1 MKKWL
6 ALSVFLLLVFVNR
19 RLDFLSRLDRS
30 IALPDSRRGDF
41 CYTSLMSLESS
52 LHHRFGFDS
61 FRAGQEEAIQS
72 LLNKQHTLA
81 IMPTG
86 AGKSLI
92 YQFAA
97 LQFEGLTLVISPLI
111 ALMKD
116 QVDALNRKGIP
127 ATFIN
132 SAISTAE
139 QNQRLTLVSQGKY
152 RLVYVAP
159 ERLRSVTFL
168 RSLQNR
174 TLSLL
179 AIDEAHCISEWGHDF
194 RPDYLHIAEARHRL
208 GDPLTVA
215 LTATATPK
223 VQNDIVRLLGLLDS
237 TKRIVT
243 GFNRPNLT
251 LEVKY
256 TPDTDAKFR
265 ALSELLGN
273 ANYQFAPHGSS
284 IIYIGTRRDTEEVA
298 EFIRVICKAQAE
310 HYHAGLAPKE
320 RAQIQ
325 ERFISGATPVI
336 VATNAFGM
344 GIDRADVRQVIHY
357 SVPGSLEAYYQEA
370 GRAGRDGHPAKAVLL
385 YDPQDRALQE
395 FFIQNSMVTS
405 SELQSLYRA
414 LGNSND
420 EVWLTTEDLQRRTD
434 LHPVKI
440 KVGLAELERIGA
452 LEHLGDDGY
461 RMSLKRQAWDQTEA
475 EHAATRSRE
484 HIRHRTEQ
492 LDRMIHYAETNSC
505 RRRIVLQHFGD
516 SGSADAPICC
526 DNCETRK
533 SLPAEAAG
541 EFSGDVSQ
549 MDMIE
554 RAALIILDTVRR
566 QGTRMVGRTK
576 LAQILKGSKARDIQ
590 QFHYDKNTYYGK
602 LAALKQKDIE
612 DLILELVSLGYF
624 KVIGGEY
631 PVIKL
636 TPKGENAIQLKV
648 PIPLKLPQ
656 GFSKHKLEK
665 KKAQMQAGGTV
676 EYTAQLINEGL
687 APEQIARQREL
698 TLLTVYGHCAKL
710 IEAGKLDVNKV
721 IAKETKEKIEAAIQ
735 KVGSTQFLF
744 PIKSILPDEI
754 SYEMIRCVVTSN
766 TQTSKVS
773 ETSEVSTAS
782 GHTQHIVA
790 LGESKSPSAIPELIA
805 ALKSKDGNARRLA
818 ASALGKIKNTQAIQP
833 LLDLLAKET
842 KPQVRQYAVKA
853 LGDIGDARATDL
865 LERIAND
872 ETEQYYTRDS
882 AKVALSKCRNELSFT
897 EEDSNQYATRNTEF
911 ATRNSQPVTHETHST
926 QQPDPIS
933 SFLSSSHPRPLTGNW
948 SIGFALDF
956 HSSYKGAEWNRSGV
970 GDLVYRLKYQSDSS
984 ALPALIEHTRKLFA
998 AHPEMNQFDIIIPAP
1013 SSTPREFSPV
1023 HEFCKALAKAL
1034 NRPMQTSIVKIRQ
1047 TRPQKEMQTLPQK
1060 RDNVAGAFSLNND
1073 ITDKQILLVDDLFD
1087 SGATLEEI
1095 TKLLLKH
1102 KASRV
1107 NALTFT
1113 KTIHADA

>member
-1 MKKWL
+1 
-6 ALSVFLLLVFVNR
+6 
-19 RLDFLSRLDRS
+19 
-30 IALPDSRRGDF
+30 
-41 CYTSLMSLESS
+41 MSLDLSSS
-52 LHHRFGFDS
+52 LRARFGFDS
-61 FRAGQEEAIQS
+61 FRAGQEDAIQS
-72 LLNKQHTLA
+72 LLNKQHTFA

-139 QNQRLTLVSQGKY
+139 QDQRLTLLSRGKY

-168 RSLQNR
+168 RSLHSL

-194 RPDYLHIAEARHRL
+194 RPDYLHIAEARKQL
-208 GDPLTVA
+208 GNPLTVA

-223 VQNDIVRLLGLLDS
+223 VQNDIVRLLALPDS

-256 TPDTDAKFR
+256 TADTESKFR
-265 ALSELLGN
+265 ALQELCT
-273 ANYQFAPHGSS
+273 ANFQFAQGAT
-284 IIYIGTRRDTEEVA
+284 IIYTGTRRDAEEVA
-298 EFIRVICKAQAE
+298 EFARVICKLQAE
-310 HYHAGLAPKE
+310 HYHAGLPAE
-320 RAQIQ
+320 DRTRIQ
-325 ERFISGATPVI
+325 ERFINGATPVI

-370 GRAGRDGHPAKAVLL
+370 GRAGRDGHPARAVLL

-395 FFIQNSMVTS
+395 FFIQNSVVTS
-405 SELQSLYRA
+405 DELQLLYRA
-414 LGNSND
+414 LGNTND
-420 EVWLTTEDLQRRTD
+420 EVWLTAEDFQRRTD
-434 LHPVKI
+434 LHQVKV
-440 KVGLAELERIGA
+440 KVGLAELERVGA

-461 RMSLKRQAWDQTEA
+461 RMALKRQTWNQA
-475 EHAATRSRE
+475 EVEKAATRSRD

-505 RRRIVLQHFGD
+505 RRRIVLKHFGD
-516 SGSADAPICC
+516 NGNADAPICC

-533 SLPAEAAG
+533 SLPAPTTNE
-541 EFSGDVSQ
+541 SISDVSQ
-549 MDMIE
+549 MDLIE

-566 QGTRMVGRTK
+566 QGTRTVGRTK
-576 LAQILKGSKARDIQ
+576 LAQILKGSKAQDIQ
-590 QFHYDKNTYYGK
+590 QFHYDKNVYYSK

-612 DLILELVSLGYF
+612 EMILELISLGYF
-624 KVIGGEY
+624 KVVGGEY

-636 TPKGENAIQLKV
+636 TPKGESAIQQKAS
-648 PIPLKLPQ
+648 ISLKLPQ
-656 GFSKHKLEK
+656 GFSKHKIEK
-665 KKAQMQAGGTV
+665 KKAQIHAGGTV

-687 APEQIARQREL
+687 TPLQVAHQREL
-698 TLLTVYGHCAKL
+698 TLTTIYGHCAKL
-710 IEAGKLDVNKV
+710 IEAGKLNVDKV
-721 IAKETKEKIEAAIQ
+721 IEKETKEKIESAIQ
-735 KVGSTQFLF
+735 KVGSTQYLF

-754 SYEMIRCVVTSN
+754 SYEVIRCVVAS
-766 TQTSKVS
+766 QTSEVS
-773 ETSEVSTAS
+773 ETSEVSTS
-782 GHTQHIVA
+782 PSHLQHIVA
-790 LGESKSPSAIPELIA
+790 LGESKSPSAVTELIS
-805 ALKSKDGNARRLA
+805 ALKSEDGNARRLA
-818 ASALGKIKNTQAIQP
+818 ASALGKIKDAQSVQP
-833 LLDLLAKET
+833 LLDLLAHET

-853 LGDIGDARATDL
+853 LGNIEDKRA
-865 LERIAND
+865 IAMLTKIADD
-872 ETEQYYTRDS
+872 ENEMYYTRDS
-882 AKVALSKCRNELSFT
+882 ATAALLKCREDKISSTAAHAAPITNYEL
-897 EEDSNQYATRNTEF
+897 RNT
-911 ATRNSQPVTHETHST
+911 QY
-926 QQPDPIS
+926 DPIS

-948 SIGFALDF
+948 HAGFALDF

-984 ALPALIEHTRKLFA
+984 ALPALVEHTRKLFA
-998 AHPEMNQFDIIIPAP
+998 AHPEINQFDIIVPTP
-1013 SSTPREFSPV
+1013 SSSLREFNPV
-1023 HEFCKALAKAL
+1023 HEFCKALAQAVNK
-1034 NRPMQTSIVKIRQ
+1034 PMQACVIKTRQ
-1047 TRPQKEMQTLPQK
+1047 TKPQKEMQTLPQK
-1060 RDNVAGAFSLNND
+1060 RDNVAGAFAVNND
-1073 ITDKQILLVDDLFD
+1073 INGKRILLVDDLFD

-1095 TKLLLKH
+1095 TKVILKH
-1102 KASRV
+1102 KTSRV

>member
-1 MKKWL
+1 MT
-6 ALSVFLLLVFVNR
+6 
-19 RLDFLSRLDRS
+19 DFS
-30 IALPDSRRGDF
+30 
-41 CYTSLMSLESS
+41 SS
-52 LHHRFGFDS
+52 LHTHFGFTS

-97 LQFEGLTLVISPLI
+97 LQLEGLTLVISPLI

-132 SAISTAE
+132 SAIPTAE
-139 QNQRLTLVSQGKY
+139 QNQRLTLLSQGKY

-194 RPDYLHIAEARHRL
+194 RPDYLHIAETRIKL
-208 GDPLTVA
+208 GNPLTVA

-223 VQNDIVRLLGLLDS
+223 VQSDIVRLLGLPEA
-237 TKRIVT
+237 TTRIVT
-243 GFNRPNLT
+243 GFNRSNLM

-256 TPDTDAKFR
+256 TADTETKFR
-265 ALSELLGN
+265 ALYELLALGSGLRPEPASN
-273 ANYQFAPHGSS
+273 GSS
-284 IIYIGTRRDTEEVA
+284 IIYTGTRRDTEEVA
-298 EFIRVICKAQAE
+298 EFVRVVCKLQAE
-310 HYHAGLAPKE
+310 HYHAGLIPE
-320 RAQIQ
+320 DRTRIQ
-325 ERFISGATPVI
+325 ERFISGTTPVI

-344 GIDRADVRQVIHY
+344 GIDRADVRRVIHY

-420 EVWLTTEDLQRRTD
+420 EVWLTTEDLQRRTE

-461 RMSLKRQAWDQTEA
+461 RMSLKRQMWNQKEV
-475 EHAATRSRE
+475 ENAAARSKE

-492 LDRMIHYAETNSC
+492 LDHIIHYAETNSC
-505 RRRIVLQHFGD
+505 RRKIVLKHFGD
-516 SGSADAPICC
+516 HGNADAPVCC

-533 SLPAEAAG
+533 SLPAQTTSETI
-541 EFSGDVSQ
+541 SDVSK
-549 MDMIE
+549 MDLIE

-566 QGTRMVGRTK
+566 QGTRTVGRIK
-576 LAQILKGSKARDIQ
+576 LAQILKGSKAQDIQ
-590 QFHYDKNTYYGK
+590 QFHYDKNAYYGK

-612 DLILELVSLGYF
+612 EMILELVSLGYF
-624 KVIGGEY
+624 KVVGGEY
-631 PVIKL
+631 PIIKL
-636 TPKGENAIQLKV
+636 TPKGESAIQHKA
-648 PIPLKLPQ
+648 PIPLKPPQ
-656 GFSKHKLEK
+656 GFSRHKVEK

-687 APEQIARQREL
+687 TPEQAARQREL
-698 TLLTVYGHCAKL
+698 TLMTIYGHCAKL
-710 IEAGKLDVNKV
+710 IEAGKLDVNRV
-721 IAKETKEKIEAAIQ
+721 ITKDVKEKIETAIQ

-744 PIKSILPDEI
+744 PIKSHLPDEI
-754 SYEMIRCVVTSN
+754 TYEMIRCVVA
-766 TQTSKVS
+766 TQFQ
-773 ETSEVSTAS
+773 TSEVSPES
-782 GHTQHIVA
+782 RDSKSMFHRIVE
-790 LGESKSPSAIPELIA
+790 LGESGSSSALPELFA
-805 ALKSKDGNARRLA
+805 ALKSEDGNARRLA
-818 ASALGKIKNTQAIQP
+818 SSALGKLKDAQAVQP
-833 LLDLLAKET
+833 LLDLLNHET

-853 LGDIGDARATDL
+853 LGSIGDRRA
-865 LERIAND
+865 IAILTKIADD
-872 ETEQYYTRDS
+872 ENEMYYTRDS
-882 AKVALSKCRNELSFT
+882 ARAAIMKCHDGKTESTVVHAAPITNHEL
-897 EEDSNQYATRNTEF
+897 RNT
-911 ATRNSQPVTHETHST
+911 QY
-926 QQPDPIS
+926 DPIS
-933 SFLSSSHPRPLTGNW
+933 SFISSSHPRPLKGNW
-948 SIGFALDF
+948 QAGFALDF
-956 HSSYKGAEWNRSGV
+956 HSSYKGADWNRSGI
-970 GDLVYRLKYQSDSS
+970 GDLVYRLKYEADSS
-984 ALPALIEHTRKLFA
+984 VLPTLVEHTRKLFA
-998 AHPEMNQFDIIIPAP
+998 AHPEMSQFDIIIPVP

-1023 HEFCKALAKAL
+1023 HEFCKAISKAI
-1034 NRPMQTSIVKIRQ
+1034 NKPMQTCVIKTRQ
-1047 TRPQKEMQTLPQK
+1047 TQPQKEMHTLPQK
-1060 RDNVAGAFSLNND
+1060 RDNVAGAFAVNGD
-1073 ITDKQILLVDDLFD
+1073 INTKHILLVDDLFD

-1095 TKLLLKH
+1095 TRLLRKH
-1102 KASRV
+1102 GAANINV
-1107 NALTFT
+1107 LTLT
-1113 KTIHADA
+1113 RTIHSDT

>member
-1 MKKWL
+1 MSSG
-6 ALSVFLLLVFVNR
+6 LSSF
-19 RLDFLSRLDRS
+19 
-30 IALPDSRRGDF
+30 
-41 CYTSLMSLESS
+41 

-97 LQFEGLTLVISPLI
+97 LQLEGLTLVISPLI

-174 TLSLL
+174 TPSLL

-256 TPDTDAKFR
+256 TSDTEAKFR
-265 ALSELLGN
+265 ALSELLGG
-273 ANYQFAPHGSS
+273 ANFQFARGAT
-284 IIYIGTRRDTEEVA
+284 IIYTGTRRDTEEVA

-310 HYHAGLAPKE
+310 HYHAGLLPKE

-526 DNCETRK
+526 DNCEARK

-541 EFSGDVSQ
+541 EFSSDVSQ

-602 LAALKQKDIE
+602 LAALKQKDME

-624 KVIGGEY
+624 EVIGGEY
-631 PVIKL
+631 PVVKL
-636 TPKGENAIQLKV
+636 TPKGENAIQQKV

-687 APEQIARQREL
+687 TPEQIARQREL
-698 TLLTVYGHCAKL
+698 TLMTVYGHCAKL
-710 IEAGKLDVNKV
+710 IEAGKLQVDKIV
-721 IAKETKEKIEAAIQ
+721 AKDIQEKIDKAIQ
-735 KVGSTQFLF
+735 KVGSTQYLF
-744 PIKSILPDEI
+744 PIKSILADEI
-754 SYEMIRCVVTSN
+754 SYEMIRCVVAARS
-766 TQTSKVS
+766 QTSEVS
-773 ETSEVSTAS
+773 KTSEVSTPS
-782 GHTQHIVA
+782 DHIQHIVA
-790 LGESKSPSAIPELIA
+790 LGESKSSSAVAELIS
-805 ALKSKDGNARRLA
+805 ALKSEDGNARRLA
-818 ASALGKIKNTQAIQP
+818 ASALGKIKNAQAVQP

-853 LGDIGDARATDL
+853 LGNIGDARAIGL

-872 ETEQYYTRDS
+872 ENEQYYTRNS
-882 AKVALSKCRNELSFT
+882 AKGSL
-897 EEDSNQYATRNTEF
+897 EECAQKNSTAERDPTPESPDTQYATRNTE
-911 ATRNSQPVTHETHST
+911 ATRSSQPASSA
-926 QQPDPIS
+926 DPITS
-933 SFLSSSHPRPLTGNW
+933 YLASSHPRPLKGNW
-948 SIGFALDF
+948 HIGFALDF

-970 GDLVYRLKYQSDSS
+970 GDLVYRLKYESDSS
-984 ALPALIEHTRKLFA
+984 VLPALIEHARKLFD
-998 AHPEMNQFDIIIPAP
+998 AHPEMSGFDIILPAP
-1013 SSTPREFSPV
+1013 SSTSREFNPV
-1023 HEFCKALAKAL
+1023 HEFCKALSNAVGK
-1034 NRPMQTSIVKIRQ
+1034 PMQTCVVKTRQ
-1047 TRPQKEMQTLPQK
+1047 TQPQKEMQTLPQK
-1060 RDNVAGAFSLNND
+1060 RDNVAGAFALNND
-1073 ITDKQILLVDDLFD
+1073 INGKRILLVDDLFD

-1095 TKLLLKH
+1095 ARLLH
-1102 KASRV
+1102 KQGAA
-1107 NALTFT
+1107 NINILTLT
-1113 KTIHADA
+1113 RTIHSDL